1 MVNDVGK
8 VRIPNLNLA
17 NLPDAPGNG
26 ASLTAHTEKA
36 PRLGVDKLFIGIKAF
51 GKFALGEGS
60 YSSIRQELKAE
71 VIKTKMED
79 RMERLATRLHAPDE
93 EKSRHLAEWKDGYFA
108 RKFNLPTKP
117 TGFLNV
123 LDNMEM
129 KAAGKTKGLH
139 EHVSELGDLAPKK
152 ELSGNKD
159 ATAAHFA
166 NVAERIIRELDLKGI
181 EPENRGAVFGEVFPE
196 LVVKMM
202 DLTRSKLLDP
212 AQFEEAARRF
222 TSDSRMDKAEIMQI
236 IADTLSD
243 LRNPDS
249 DLAMRIKVTGF
260 ENFVGEL
267 QNLPAEGQTNFLRD
281 TASNEL
287 NLTGAA
293 MGGYEMANLTRNF
306 ISTLPQNNSFA
317 SLQGTVGDMGKHLV
331 GHQIKFS
338 NLTSPETVRNLGTL
352 ANQLI
357 SAVRKEDMA
366 TEFRRFVA
374 DVMDT
379 IKSQYIA
386 GEIDSDIALRAHR
399 IFSESSVVLRFVT
412 PEVAIGKLDG
422 QDAQRALI
430 VLSQFIQAVA
440 NDNDAPDGFDQGMTQ
455 AYNEVKTSLR
465 EQLRDFLDFLKVP
478 TPEQFS
484 KDLTEIDLIK
494 ESRVDENEMKEVMD
508 PTIITD
514 DDDEEILVETG
525 DVDLETLNAQR
536 LVDAKSTFATKP
548 VASKEDNVFDEIDSL
563 LEKLPNPSSNE
574 DVGTGSDVIGGDG
587 LDLDELLEDDTANT
601 GQVQIEERRV
611 NPPISQEDQKVLDD
625 FNEFLK
631 DLDAPAQDKKPN

>member
-17 NLPDAPGNG
+17 KLPDAPGNG
-26 ASLTAHTEKA
+26 TRLSTHLEQA
-36 PRLGVDKLFIGIKAF
+36 PRLGIDKLFISIKAL
-51 GKFALGEGS
+51 GKSALGGGS
-60 YSSIRQELKAE
+60 YSTIRQELKAE

-79 RMERLATRLHAPDE
+79 RMDRLAARFNAPNE
-93 EKSRHLAEWKDGYFA
+93 EKNRQLAEWKDAYAA

-117 TGFLNV
+117 TGFQNV
-123 LDNMEM
+123 LDNLEM
-129 KAAGKTKGLH
+129 KAAGNVKAMH
-139 EHVSELGDLAPKK
+139 SHVSELSDLLPKK
-152 ELSGNKD
+152 ELAGNKD
-159 ATAAHFA
+159 ATAAHFS
-166 NVAERIIRELDLKGI
+166 NVAERIIRELNLKAI
-181 EPENRGAVFGEVFPE
+181 APENHGVAFREIFLKVTIATID
-196 LVVKMM
+196 M
-202 DLTRSKLLDP
+202 TRSKLLDP

-222 TSDSRMDKAEIMQI
+222 TSESRTDKAEIMQI

-260 ENFVGEL
+260 ERFVGEL
-267 QNLPAEGQTNFLRD
+267 QDLPAEGQTNFLRD
-281 TASNEL
+281 TASDEL

-293 MGGYEMANLTRNF
+293 MGGYDMVDLTRNF
-306 ISTLPQNNSFA
+306 ISTLPQNKTFV
-317 SLQGTVGDMGKHLV
+317 SLRETVAEMGERLPDS
-331 GHQIKFS
+331 QIKFA
-338 NLTSPETVRNLGTL
+338 NLTSPDTVRNLGAL

-379 IKSQYIA
+379 IKSQFSE
-386 GEIDSDIALRAHR
+386 GQIDKDVALRALK
-399 IFSESSVVLRFVT
+399 IFSDSSIFLRFVT
-412 PEVAIGKLDG
+412 PEVANGRLDG
-422 QDAQRALI
+422 HDAQRALM
-430 VLSQFIQAVA
+430 VLSQFILAVA
-440 NDNDAPDGFDQGMTQ
+440 NGNQAPQTYDQGMKQ
-455 AYNEVKTSLR
+455 VYDEVKTSLR

-484 KDLTEIDLIK
+484 KDLTEIELIK

-536 LVDAKSTFATKP
+536 LVDAKSTSATKP
-548 VASKEDNVFDEIDSL
+548 VASQEDGLFDEIDSL
-563 LEKLPNPSSNE
+563 LETLPNPSSNE

-601 GQVQIEERRV
+601 GQVQIQERGV